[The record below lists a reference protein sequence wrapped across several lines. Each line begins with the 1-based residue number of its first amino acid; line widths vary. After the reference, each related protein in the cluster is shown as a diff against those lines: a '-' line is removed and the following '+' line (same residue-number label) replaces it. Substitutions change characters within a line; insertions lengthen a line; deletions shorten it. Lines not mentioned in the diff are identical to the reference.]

1 MVACAWDGQTY
12 IIDHNRT
19 VVRFQVDEN
28 IRAFCAGGI
37 LPRAQHTCPLAP
49 VTWGEGSSPE
59 RSCLCSPGLPLRQEL
74 GKHPWDAVL
83 PGFPS
88 VSGMDQISYCFPCFT
103 EFPTEEK
110 QKGAFSALLGVCGRL
125 ETADTNTHGA

>member
-28 IRAFCAGGI
+28 IRAFCAGGT

-74 GKHPWDAVL
+74 GKHPLGRRPAR
-83 PGFPS
+83 
-88 VSGMDQISYCFPCFT
+88 VSLRVRNGPDILV
-103 EFPTEEK
+103 
-110 QKGAFSALLGVCGRL
+110 FSLLY
-125 ETADTNTHGA
+125 